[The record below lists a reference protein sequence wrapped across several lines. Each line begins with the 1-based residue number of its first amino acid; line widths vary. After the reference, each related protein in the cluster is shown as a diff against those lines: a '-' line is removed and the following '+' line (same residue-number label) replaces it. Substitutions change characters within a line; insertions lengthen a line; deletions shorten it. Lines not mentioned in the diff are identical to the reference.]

1 MADFTEQQI
10 NGMIDQLKE
19 DLDPEVATRELA
31 ILELEDLKRKGCLL
45 EESNGSCY
53 KCSVMRCG
61 GECPMNDWD
70 RRHPE
75 YMNDELAKKIKI
87 LEAGGEEAY
96 AAKQKKHL
104 EAIKEKSDLVSLAKD
119 ARSHIVACMV
129 PTDGTT
135 AALELE
141 KYVQIRINMAL
152 KHSMTTLD

>member
-1 MADFTEQQI
+1 MADFTEKQI

-45 EESNGSCY
+45 EDCGGSCY

-96 AAKQKKHL
+96 AAKQKKRL
-104 EAIKEKSDLVSLAKD
+104 EAIKEKDDLVSLAKET
-119 ARSHIVACMV
+119 RSFIVDHTAMV
-129 PTDGTT
+129 NGTF

-141 KYVQIRINMAL
+141 KYVQIRINMAM
-152 KHSMTTLD
+152 KHGMTMLD